1 MLKKQAIQ
9 KLKPII
15 DNLAEKHN
23 WIKGKKSLVMA
34 QVLLESGYLKHCP
47 NNNCLGIKWTSKYP
61 VSRKQM
67 LWTYEYVN
75 GKYIK
80 VQAPFL
86 TFESLE
92 QCIEEGYIRVLSL
105 SRYKPVRDSIDWWD
119 ATAQIKYCGYATS
132 KNYTENLR
140 KLILDNKIYEI
151 DFRHNP
157 EEDLTEDFKY
167 KETFSNVRIGSKTYR
182 RVIENPPEYDDNRI
196 NLFFEIQV
204 VRDVISKPIVVTPMG
219 CNYRINQYNAQ
230 IGGASKSQHLTASAA
245 DISVR
250 GYTGYSLYQKFKE
263 LTDIKGYGIS
273 SKNWI
278 HVDIRSKPA
287 IWYY

>member
-34 QVLLESGYLKHCP
+34 QVLLESGWLKHTP
-47 NNNCLGIKWTSKYP
+47 GNNALGIKFSSKYP

-182 RVIENPPEYDDNRI
+182 RGIEKNPPEYDDNRI

-250 GYTGYSLYQKFKE
+250 GYTGYSLYRVFKKE
-263 LTDIKGYGIS
+263 TDLKGYGVG
-273 SKNWI
+273 KNYL
-278 HVDIRSKPA
+278 HVDIRNKPA